1 MYSGLFSI
9 NGKTFMAFLISLTIF
24 MFLKFCRNA
33 NKNDTMLSYYIF
45 DALIL
50 SLSLY
55 IYVFKDVAF
64 RAFLNKDNKYQN
76 VNFTVV
82 CNLL

>member
-1 MYSGLFSI
+1 
-9 NGKTFMAFLISLTIF
+9 
-24 MFLKFCRNA
+24 
-33 NKNDTMLSYYIF
+33 MLSYHIF

-50 SLSLY
+50 SLSIY
-55 IYVFKDVAF
+55 IYIFKDVAF